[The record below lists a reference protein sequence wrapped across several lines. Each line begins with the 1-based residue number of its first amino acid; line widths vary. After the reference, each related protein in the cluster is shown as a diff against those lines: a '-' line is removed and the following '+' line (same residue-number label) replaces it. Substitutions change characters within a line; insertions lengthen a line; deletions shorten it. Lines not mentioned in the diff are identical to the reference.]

1 MKIKAIKVH
10 QAVGFDKKVETYFTI
25 IPTTN
30 NSKVNS
36 IEYMPEFMAWKVANE
51 NDSVLIPIGNIIAV
65 YPWMPK
71 DDAHEVH
78 KAAEKAK
85 PIGVKGSEIKRPR

>member
-10 QAVGFDKKVETYFTI
+10 QAVNFDKKVETYFTI

-30 NSKVNS
+30 NAKVTA
-36 IEYMPEFMAWKVANE
+36 IEYVPEFMAWKVS
-51 NDSVLIPIGNIIAV
+51 NDSDMALIPIGNIIAV

-71 DDAHEVH
+71 DDAHDAH
-78 KAAEKAK
+78 KIAEKAK